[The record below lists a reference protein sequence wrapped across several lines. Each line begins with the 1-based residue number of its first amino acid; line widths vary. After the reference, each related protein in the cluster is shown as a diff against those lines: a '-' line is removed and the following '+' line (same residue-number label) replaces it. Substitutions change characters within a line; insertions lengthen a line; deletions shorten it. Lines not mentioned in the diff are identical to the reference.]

1 MIWCRHYDWK
11 SVYSDFRFIGRRLSL
26 SFMLV
31 FPSISWIIAEPIKRD
46 LLL

>member
-31 FPSISWIIAEPIKRD
+31 FHLSVG
-46 LLL
+46 LLQNP